1 VVQFHAGLE
10 PVVNRVVATGLGYLS
25 GLGFGPADH
34 EPALREGR
42 SAAGPITRFDTA
54 GFRTA
59 RGAECDGR
67 RLQSL
72 LRERWSAEELRGLD
86 VDTRMILWAAAA
98 ALEDAGVRPSTLE
111 QPLPAVLGTTL
122 EGFWQAEQWYE
133 ECLKRSAAQARPR
146 RLRLCMA
153 GGQLA
158 TLADLLEMP
167 LEPMVVSN
175 ACATGVSAIGR
186 LFRRIRAGAAEIG
199 ICGGY
204 DTLTRFI
211 QLGFDSLGAL
221 APKNC
226 TPFDRN
232 RSGFFIGDA
241 AAVLVLESLESAR
254 RRNAKIHGELLG
266 YGESL
271 DGHHPTHPDPE
282 GKGIARA
289 IRQALDMASLDPA
302 AVDYVNAHGTGTAA
316 NDAAEA
322 KGILLALG
330 EEAGRRVP
338 VSSTKALVG
347 HTLGAAGAVEQCFC
361 FLALERGFLPV
372 QAGLETP
379 DPACP
384 LNFVRSPEGRPRIAI
399 NNSLGFGGANGVLVS
414 RRWEEAT

>member
-1 VVQFHAGLE
+1 MTPPAR
-10 PVVNRVVATGLGYLS
+10 RVVVTGLGCLS
-25 GLGFGPADH
+25 GLGFGPDEH
-34 EPALREGR
+34 ESALKQGR
-42 SAAGPITRFDTA
+42 SALRPITRFNTA

-59 RGAECDGR
+59 QGSQCDEA
-67 RLQSL
+67 RLEAM
-72 LRERWSAEELRGLD
+72 LRERWSALELRGLD
-86 VDTRMILWAAAA
+86 VDTRMVLWTVAA
-98 ALEDAGVRPSTLE
+98 ALRDAGVEAPAGGA
-111 QPLPAVLGTTL
+111 PLPAVLGTTL

-133 ECLKRSAAQARPR
+133 QFLKRSGVHARPG
-146 RLRLCMA
+146 RLRHCMA

-158 TLADLLEMP
+158 AISDLLRMP

-186 LFRRIRAGAAEIG
+186 LFRRIRTGAAEIG
-199 ICGGY
+199 IAGGY

-221 APKNC
+221 APKSC

-232 RSGFFIGDA
+232 RAGFFIGDGA
-241 AAVLVLESLESAR
+241 GMLVLESLESAR
-254 RRNAKIHGELLG
+254 RRGAAIRGEILG

-271 DGHHPTHPDPE
+271 DAHHPTHPDPE

-289 IRQALDMASLDPA
+289 IRQALEMGGTAPGE
-302 AVDYVNAHGTGTAA
+302 VDYVNAHGTGTPA

-330 EEAGRRVP
+330 DEAGRRVP

-347 HTLGAAGAVEQCFC
+347 HTLGAAGALEQCFC
-361 FLALERGFLPV
+361 LIALERGFLPV

-384 LNFVRSPEGRPRIAI
+384 LNFVRDPAGRPRIAL
-399 NNSLGFGGANGVLVS
+399 NNSLGFGGANGVLLS
-414 RRWEEAT
+414 RRWEDAP